1 MAELSLAQAA
11 TLTGKSKSTLT
22 RAIKSGRMSAVRR
35 ADGTFGLDP
44 AELLRVYPDA
54 VRGAS
59 DGASRNGDPVASDAA
74 QQAAQQS
81 KSAPCAMIL
90 RRRVKLR
97 LWRRLWLMNGRGRLK
112 LRNATLRTCGG
123 CCLRLPVQCR
133 PVPGGVSGRLFLTS
147 NCERIIKI
155 CLSDAAP
162 FRIIV

>member
-44 AELLRVYPDA
+44 SELLRVYPDA

-59 DGASRNGDPVASDAA
+59 DGASRNGDPVAPDAA

-81 KSAPCAMIL
+81 EISALRDDLAAARQAAAVADAERRAFEALADERARALEAAERNLADL
-90 RRRVKLR
+90 RRLLPAPSGSSSARPW
-97 LWRRLWLMNGRGRLK
+97 WRFW
-112 LRNATLRTCGG
+112 
-123 CCLRLPVQCR
+123 
-133 PVPGGVSGRLFLTS
+133 S
-147 NCERIIKI
+147 
-155 CLSDAAP
+155 
-162 FRIIV
+162 

>member
-81 KSAPCAMIL
+81 EISALRDDLAAARQAAAVAQALADERARALEAAERNLADL
-90 RRRVKLR
+90 RRMLPAPAGPVSPRPW
-97 LWRRLWLMNGRGRLK
+97 WRFWSAIPHK
-112 LRNATLRTCGG
+112 
-123 CCLRLPVQCR
+123 
-133 PVPGGVSGRLFLTS
+133 
-147 NCERIIKI
+147 
-155 CLSDAAP
+155 
-162 FRIIV
+162 

>member
-59 DGASRNGDPVASDAA
+59 DGASRTGDPVASDAA

-81 KSAPCAMIL
+81 EISALRDDLAAARQAAAVAQALADERARALEAAERNLADL
-90 RRRVKLR
+90 RRMLPAPAGPASARPW
-97 LWRRLWLMNGRGRLK
+97 WRFWK
-112 LRNATLRTCGG
+112 
-123 CCLRLPVQCR
+123 P
-133 PVPGGVSGRLFLTS
+133 PS
-147 NCERIIKI
+147 
-155 CLSDAAP
+155 
-162 FRIIV
+162 

>member
-59 DGASRNGDPVASDAA
+59 DGASRTADPVASDAA

-81 KSAPCAMIL
+81 EISALRDDLAAARQAAAVAQALADERARALEAAERNLADL
-90 RRRVKLR
+90 RRMLPAPAGPVSPRPW
-97 LWRRLWLMNGRGRLK
+97 WRFWSVISHK
-112 LRNATLRTCGG
+112 
-123 CCLRLPVQCR
+123 
-133 PVPGGVSGRLFLTS
+133 
-147 NCERIIKI
+147 
-155 CLSDAAP
+155 
-162 FRIIV
+162 